1 MITEIFN
8 KSIYFNIRGTVIE
21 LPLSEMPY
29 RAGKQITDPLENY
42 LTRELLQQSEWCT
55 DYTGKLFKNR
65 RPTVH
70 EAKEFLNSGRKSDY
84 LAKSLED
91 AIAYYNITIET
102 IKRFNEMGKTNKIL
116 LDKLRNEATKSGFI
130 LIL

>member
-1 MITEIFN
+1 MTTEIFN

-21 LPLSEMPY
+21 LHLSEMPY

-42 LTRELLQQSEWCT
+42 LTREMLMQSEWCI

-70 EAKEFLNSGRKSDY
+70 EVKEFLNSGRKSDY

-91 AIAYYNITIET
+91 AIEYSKITIES
-102 IKRFNEMGKTNKIL
+102 IKRFNEMIENNKIS
-116 LDKLRNEATKSGFI
+116 LDKLRKEASKTGFI

>member
-1 MITEIFN
+1 MTTEIFN

-29 RAGKQITDPLENY
+29 RAGKQIRDPLDNY
-42 LTRELLQQSEWCT
+42 LTREMLQQSEWCI

-70 EAKEFLNSGRKSDY
+70 EVKEFLNSGRNSDY

-91 AIAYYNITIET
+91 AIAYSNITIES
-102 IKRFNEMGKTNKIL
+102 IRRFNEMVKSNKIS
-116 LDKLRNEATKSGFI
+116 LDKLRNEAAKSGFI

>member
-1 MITEIFN
+1 MQRNIFN
-8 KSIYFNIRGTVIE
+8 KSIFFNIRGTVIE

-42 LTRELLQQSEWCT
+42 LTRELMQQSEWCI

-65 RPTVH
+65 RPTVD

-91 AIAYYNITIET
+91 SIAYYNITIES
-102 IKRFNEMGKTNKIL
+102 IKRFNEMVKANKIS
-116 LDKLRNEATKSGFI
+116 LDKLRNEASKTGFI

>member
-84 LAKSLED
+84 LAKSLQD
-91 AIAYYNITIET
+91 AILYSTITIES
-102 IKRFNEMGKTNKIL
+102 IERFNGMIKNNF
-116 LDKLRNEATKSGFI
+116 DKLRNEAAKSGFI